1 MKSTL
6 STAGRILFA
15 LPLLGFGFGHLTNAN
30 AMSGMV
36 PLPGGVFWVY
46 LTGVALV
53 AAAVSIIIQKKAGLA
68 SLLLGIMLLIFI
80 VAIHVPNMTSSD
92 PTVQMMGMTNTFK
105 DLGLA
110 GASFYMSGQF
120 KN

>member
-53 AAAVSIIIQKKAGLA
+53 AAAVSIII
-68 SLLLGIMLLIFI
+68 
-80 VAIHVPNMTSSD
+80 AIHVPNMTSSD